1 MFPIWKESEIRKVQT
16 SNDDDEAGGDYDKP
30 KLECII
36 GASLVDD
43 WGASSAVLD
52 RIIRLY
58 RSWYNRGPDHS
69 RMGRDQNLRAIS
81 MASPQIKPENR
92 VPALSSNG

>member
-1 MFPIWKESEIRKVQT
+1 MQT
-16 SNDDDEAGGDYDKP
+16 SNDDDDDAGGNYDKP

-58 RSWYNRGPDHS
+58 RSWYNRGPNHS
-69 RMGRDQNLRAIS
+69 PVGHYQNLRAIP
-81 MASPQIKPENR
+81 MASPQTKPETR